1 MENFFVLTG
10 TVITSVNLLYESFVT
25 NCYLE
30 FVCVRIRV
38 CYSSTMMVTGIG
50 LVGNQHITNTLAAIH
65 LFDRLLC
72 TLGLTLL
79 DSS

>member
-38 CYSSTMMVTGIG
+38 CYSSTMVAGTG

-65 LFDRLLC
+65 LFYRLLC